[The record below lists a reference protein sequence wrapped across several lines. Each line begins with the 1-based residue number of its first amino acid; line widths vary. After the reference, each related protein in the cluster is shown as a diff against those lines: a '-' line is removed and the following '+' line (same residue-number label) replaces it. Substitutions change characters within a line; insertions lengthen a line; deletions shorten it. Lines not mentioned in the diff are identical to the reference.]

1 MNMSSK
7 AKRRIVLVVGEASG
21 DLLGSAL
28 IEELNQ
34 RFSEVEFV
42 GIGGPLMIAQGFD
55 AWYRMS
61 ELSVMGY
68 VEVIKKLPKLICI
81 RSSLIRRILRYQPD
95 LVVGID
101 APDFNLFLERSVRKS
116 GVPVVHLVSPSIWAW
131 RYERIHKIR
140 ESVDRMLVL
149 FPFEE
154 EIYKREGIPV
164 SYVGHPLADQIE
176 LVVDRFRYRDE
187 LGFTVNQK
195 LVALLPGSRRSELK
209 QHLDLMLDAAELIKS
224 KYPDVRFAIPLINED
239 TVAFSRGYMSQ
250 RRKDLIDEIKFVS
263 ANTQNVLKA
272 ADLAIIASGTA
283 TLEALLCECPMVVTY
298 KVSQLTAWLMRRR
311 ARTTFVSLPNIIAN
325 EHLVDEFIQERARS
339 HMLADAVISLFG
351 QPEKL
356 AGMRTRF
363 REIKKT
369 LRVGSAIRS
378 ADVIQKFVGMNE

>member
-1 MNMSSK
+1 MSSK
-7 AKRRIVLVVGEASG
+7 SKRRIVLVVGEASG

-68 VEVIKKLPKLICI
+68 VEVIKKLPKLICM

-116 GVPVVHLVSPSIWAW
+116 GMPVVHLVSPSIWAW

-187 LGFTVNQK
+187 LGFAVNQK

-209 QHLDLMLDAAELIKS
+209 QHLDLMLDTAELIKS
-224 KYPDVRFAIPLINED
+224 KYPDVRFVIPLINED
-239 TVAFSRGYMSQ
+239 AVAFSRGHISQ
-250 RRKDLIDEIKFVS
+250 RGKELIDEIQFVS

-272 ADLAIIASGTA
+272 TDLAIVASGTA
-283 TLEALLCECPMVVTY
+283 TLEGLLCECPMVVTY

-311 ARTTFVSLPNIIAN
+311 ARATFVSLPNIIAN
-325 EHLVDEFIQERARS
+325 ENLVDEFIQERARP

-378 ADVIQKFVGMNE
+378 ADVIQEFVGMNE

>member
-1 MNMSSK
+1 MSSK
-7 AKRRIVLVVGEASG
+7 SKRRIVLVVGEASG

-55 AWYRMS
+55 SWYRMS

-250 RRKDLIDEIKFVS
+250 RRKDLIDEIQFFS

-378 ADVIQKFVGMNE
+378 TDVIQKFVGMNE

>member
-1 MNMSSK
+1 MSSK

-55 AWYRMS
+55 SWYRMS

-250 RRKDLIDEIKFVS
+250 RRKDLIDEIQFVS

-339 HMLADAVISLFG
+339 HMLADAVISLFD

>member
-1 MNMSSK
+1 MSSK

-250 RRKDLIDEIKFVS
+250 RRKDLIDEIQFVS

-325 EHLVDEFIQERARS
+325 ENLVDEFIQERARS

>member
-1 MNMSSK
+1 MSSK
-7 AKRRIVLVVGEASG
+7 SKRRIVLVVGEASG

-68 VEVIKKLPKLICI
+68 VEVIKKLPKLICM

-116 GVPVVHLVSPSIWAW
+116 GIPVVHLVSPSIWAW

-187 LGFTVNQK
+187 LGFAVNQK

-209 QHLDLMLDAAELIKS
+209 QHLDLMLDTAELIKS
-224 KYPDVRFAIPLINED
+224 KYPDVRFVIPLINED
-239 TVAFSRGYMSQ
+239 AVAFSRGHISQ
-250 RRKDLIDEIKFVS
+250 RGKELIDEIQFVS

-272 ADLAIIASGTA
+272 TDLAIVASGTA
-283 TLEALLCECPMVVTY
+283 TLEGLLCECPMVVTY

-311 ARTTFVSLPNIIAN
+311 ARATFVSLPNIIAN
-325 EHLVDEFIQERARS
+325 ENLVDEFIQERARP

-378 ADVIQKFVGMNE
+378 ADVIQEFVGMNE

>member
-1 MNMSSK
+1 MSSK

-55 AWYRMS
+55 SWYRMS

-81 RSSLIRRILRYQPD
+81 RSSLIRRVLRYQPD

-250 RRKDLIDEIKFVS
+250 RRKDLIDEIQFVS

-356 AGMRTRF
+356 AGMRARF

>member
-1 MNMSSK
+1 MSSK
-7 AKRRIVLVVGEASG
+7 SKRRIVLVVGEASG

-55 AWYRMS
+55 SWYRMS

-250 RRKDLIDEIKFVS
+250 RRKDLIDEIQFFS

>member
-1 MNMSSK
+1 MSSK

-55 AWYRMS
+55 SWYRMG

-250 RRKDLIDEIKFVS
+250 RRKDLIDEIQFVS

-339 HMLADAVISLFG
+339 HMLADAVISLFD
-351 QPEKL
+351 QTEKL

>member
-1 MNMSSK
+1 MSSK
-7 AKRRIVLVVGEASG
+7 SKRRIVLVVGEASG

-55 AWYRMS
+55 SWYRMS

-239 TVAFSRGYMSQ
+239 AVAFSRGHMSQ
-250 RRKDLIDEIKFVS
+250 RRKDLIDEIQFVS

>member
-1 MNMSSK
+1 MSLKS
-7 AKRRIVLVVGEASG
+7 KRRIVLVVGEASG

-250 RRKDLIDEIKFVS
+250 RRKDLIDEIQFVS

>member
-1 MNMSSK
+1 MSSK

-55 AWYRMS
+55 SWYRMS

-149 FPFEE
+149 FPFEA

-250 RRKDLIDEIKFVS
+250 RRKDLIDEIQFVS

-363 REIKKT
+363 REIKRT

>member
-1 MNMSSK
+1 MSSK

-81 RSSLIRRILRYQPD
+81 RSFLIRRILRYQPD

-176 LVVDRFRYRDE
+176 LVVDRLRYRDK
-187 LGFTVNQK
+187 LDFSVHQK
-195 LVALLPGSRRSELK
+195 LVALLPGSRQSELK
-209 QHLDLMLDAAELIKS
+209 QHLELMCDAAELIKAE
-224 KYPDVRFAIPLINED
+224 YPDVHFIVPLINED
-239 TVAFSRGYMSQ
+239 AVAFSRGYMSQ
-250 RRKDLIDEIKFVS
+250 RRKDLIGEIQFVS

-298 KVSQLTAWLMRRR
+298 KVPQLTAWLMRRR
-311 ARTTFVSLPNIIAN
+311 AQATFVSLPNIIAN
-325 EHLVDEFIQERARS
+325 ENLVGEFIQERARS

-356 AGMRTRF
+356 TRMRTRF

-369 LRVGSAIRS
+369 LRVGS
-378 ADVIQKFVGMNE
+378 

>member
-1 MNMSSK
+1 MSSK

-55 AWYRMS
+55 SWYRMS

-250 RRKDLIDEIKFVS
+250 RRKDLIDEIQFVS

-356 AGMRTRF
+356 AGMRARF

>member
-1 MNMSSK
+1 MSSK

-55 AWYRMS
+55 SWYRMS

-149 FPFEE
+149 FPFEA

-250 RRKDLIDEIKFVS
+250 RRKDLIDEIQFFS

-311 ARTTFVSLPNIIAN
+311 ARATFVSLPNIIAN
-325 EHLVDEFIQERARS
+325 ENLVDEFIQERARS

-378 ADVIQKFVGMNE
+378 ADVIQEFVGMNE

>member
-1 MNMSSK
+1 MSSK
-7 AKRRIVLVVGEASG
+7 SKRRIVLVVGEASG

-250 RRKDLIDEIKFVS
+250 RRKDLIDEIQFVS

>member
-1 MNMSSK
+1 MSSK

-55 AWYRMS
+55 SWYRMS

-149 FPFEE
+149 FPFEA

-250 RRKDLIDEIKFVS
+250 RRKDLIDEIQFVS

>member
-1 MNMSSK
+1 MSSK

-55 AWYRMS
+55 SWYRMS

-250 RRKDLIDEIKFVS
+250 RRKDLIDEIQFVS

-363 REIKKT
+363 REIKRT

>member
-1 MNMSSK
+1 MSSK
-7 AKRRIVLVVGEASG
+7 SKRRIVLVVGEASG

-42 GIGGPLMIAQGFD
+42 GIGGPLMIAQGLNT
-55 AWYRMS
+55 WYRMS

-81 RSSLIRRILRYQPD
+81 RSFLIRRILRYQPD

-116 GVPVVHLVSPSIWAW
+116 GMPVVHLVSPSIWAW

-187 LGFTVNQK
+187 LGFAVNQK

-209 QHLDLMLDAAELIKS
+209 QHLDLMLDTAELIKS
-224 KYPDVRFAIPLINED
+224 KYPDVRFVIPLINED
-239 TVAFSRGYMSQ
+239 AVAFSRGHISQ
-250 RRKDLIDEIKFVS
+250 RGKELIDEIQFVS

-272 ADLAIIASGTA
+272 TDLAIVASGTA
-283 TLEALLCECPMVVTY
+283 TLEGLLCECPMVVTY

-311 ARTTFVSLPNIIAN
+311 ARATFVSLPNIIAN
-325 EHLVDEFIQERARS
+325 ENLVDEFIQERARP

-378 ADVIQKFVGMNE
+378 ADVIQEFVGMNE

>member
-1 MNMSSK
+1 MSSK

-250 RRKDLIDEIKFVS
+250 RRKDLIDEIQFVS

-325 EHLVDEFIQERARS
+325 EHLVEEFIQERARS

>member
-1 MNMSSK
+1 MSSK

-176 LVVDRFRYRDE
+176 LVVDRFRYRNE

-250 RRKDLIDEIKFVS
+250 RRKDLIDEIQFVS

-356 AGMRTRF
+356 AGMRARF

>member
-1 MNMSSK
+1 MSSK
-7 AKRRIVLVVGEASG
+7 SKRRIVLVVGEASG

-55 AWYRMS
+55 SWYRMS

-154 EIYKREGIPV
+154 DIYKREGIPV

-250 RRKDLIDEIKFVS
+250 RRKDLIDEIQFVS

-339 HMLADAVISLFG
+339 HMLADAVISLFD

>member
-1 MNMSSK
+1 MSSK

-55 AWYRMS
+55 SWYRMS

-81 RSSLIRRILRYQPD
+81 RSSLIRRVLRYQPD

-250 RRKDLIDEIKFVS
+250 RRKDLIDEIQFVS

>member
-1 MNMSSK
+1 MSSK

-55 AWYRMS
+55 SWYRMS

-239 TVAFSRGYMSQ
+239 TVAFFRGYMSQ
-250 RRKDLIDEIKFVS
+250 RRKDLIDEIQFFS

-298 KVSQLTAWLMRRR
+298 RVSQLTAWLMRRR
-311 ARTTFVSLPNIIAN
+311 ARATFVSLPNIIAN
-325 EHLVDEFIQERARS
+325 EDLVDEFIQERARS
-339 HMLADAVISLFG
+339 HILADAVISLFS

-356 AGMRTRF
+356 TLMRTRF

>member
-1 MNMSSK
+1 MSSK
-7 AKRRIVLVVGEASG
+7 SKRRIVLVVGESSG

-250 RRKDLIDEIKFVS
+250 RRKDLIDEIQFVS

>member
-1 MNMSSK
+1 MSSK

-149 FPFEE
+149 FPFEA

-250 RRKDLIDEIKFVS
+250 RRKDLIDEIQFVS

-283 TLEALLCECPMVVTY
+283 TLEALMCECPMVVTY

-311 ARTTFVSLPNIIAN
+311 ARATFVSLPNIIAN
-325 EHLVDEFIQERARS
+325 ENLVDEFIQERARS
-339 HMLADAVISLFG
+339 HMLADAVISLFD

>member
-1 MNMSSK
+1 MSSK
-7 AKRRIVLVVGEASG
+7 SKRRIVLVVGEASG

-28 IEELNQ
+28 IEELHQ

-68 VEVIKKLPKLICI
+68 VEVIKKLPKLICM

-116 GVPVVHLVSPSIWAW
+116 GMPVVHLVSPSIWAW

-187 LGFTVNQK
+187 LGFAVNQK

-209 QHLDLMLDAAELIKS
+209 QHLGLMLDTAELIKS
-224 KYPDVRFAIPLINED
+224 KYPDVRFVIPLINED
-239 TVAFSRGYMSQ
+239 AVAVSRGRISQ
-250 RRKDLIDEIKFVS
+250 RGKELIDEIQFVS
-263 ANTQNVLKA
+263 ANTQNILKA

-283 TLEALLCECPMVVTY
+283 TLEGLLCECPMVVTY

-311 ARTTFVSLPNIIAN
+311 ARATFVSLPNIIAN
-325 EHLVDEFIQERARS
+325 ENLVDEFIQERARP

-356 AGMRTRF
+356 TGLRTRF

-369 LRVGSAIRS
+369 LGVGSAIRS

>member
-1 MNMSSK
+1 MSSK

>member
-1 MNMSSK
+1 MSSK

-55 AWYRMS
+55 SWYRMS

-187 LGFTVNQK
+187 LGFTVNQI

-250 RRKDLIDEIKFVS
+250 RRKDLIDEIQFVS

-378 ADVIQKFVGMNE
+378 ADVIQEFVGMNE

>member
-1 MNMSSK
+1 MSSK

-154 EIYKREGIPV
+154 DIYKREGIPV

-250 RRKDLIDEIKFVS
+250 RRKDLIDEIQFVS

-339 HMLADAVISLFG
+339 HMLADAVISLFD

>member
-1 MNMSSK
+1 MSSK

-55 AWYRMS
+55 SWYRMS

-149 FPFEE
+149 FPFEA

-250 RRKDLIDEIKFVS
+250 RRKDLIDEIQFFS

>member
-1 MNMSSK
+1 MSSK
-7 AKRRIVLVVGEASG
+7 SKRRIVLVVGEASG

-55 AWYRMS
+55 SWYRMS

-250 RRKDLIDEIKFVS
+250 RRKDLIDEIQFVS

-378 ADVIQKFVGMNE
+378 ADVIQEFVGMNE

>member
-1 MNMSSK
+1 MSLKS
-7 AKRRIVLVVGEASG
+7 KRRIVLVVGEASG

-28 IEELNQ
+28 IEELHQ
-34 RFSEVEFV
+34 RFSEVELV

-224 KYPDVRFAIPLINED
+224 KYPDVRFTIPLINED

-250 RRKDLIDEIKFVS
+250 RRKDLIDEIQFVS

-325 EHLVDEFIQERARS
+325 EYLVDEFIQERARS

>member
-1 MNMSSK
+1 MSSK

-250 RRKDLIDEIKFVS
+250 RRKDLIDEIQFVS

-339 HMLADAVISLFG
+339 HMLADAVITLFG

>member
-1 MNMSSK
+1 MSLKS
-7 AKRRIVLVVGEASG
+7 KRRIVLVVGEASG

-55 AWYRMS
+55 SWYRMS

-250 RRKDLIDEIKFVS
+250 RRKDLIDEIQFVS

>member
-1 MNMSSK
+1 MSSK

-250 RRKDLIDEIKFVS
+250 RRKDLIDEIQFVS

-363 REIKKT
+363 REIKRT